1 MPQMKLSH
9 VLWLASA
16 LLTASLFAGVAAP
29 RLLHAAGSDA
39 KPGTL
44 SVLGTGV
51 VDTKPDTATMSF
63 GVTTQA
69 AKATGAISANADT
82 MTKVIAALKRAGIDA
97 KDLRTEFVSV
107 QPRYDDQQQQI
118 LGYTA
123 TNSVS
128 AVLRD
133 LAKVGDT
140 IDLGVAEGANTI
152 SGPSLARSDQDK
164 LYRDALEAAVA
175 NARDK
180 AKALAHGANVTLGGI
195 QSLTESPQESGTPV
209 TFAQASKDSVG
220 TPIEPGTAQV
230 TATVRVVFAFS

>member
-1 MPQMKLSH
+1 MKLSH
-9 VLWLASA
+9 VLWLSGA
-16 LLTASLFAGVAAP
+16 LLIASLFAGVAAP
-29 RLLHAAGSDA
+29 RLLHAAGGDA

-44 SVLGTGV
+44 SVLGIGV
-51 VDTKPDTATMSF
+51 VNTKPDIATMSF

-69 AKATGAISANADT
+69 AKATEAIAKNADA
-82 MTKVIAALKRAGIDA
+82 MTKVIDALKRSGIEA
-97 KDLRTEFVSV
+97 KDLQTEFVSV

-128 AVLRD
+128 AVVRD

-140 IDLGVAEGANTI
+140 IDLGVAAGANNV
-152 SGPSLARSDQDK
+152 SGPSLARGDQDK

-180 AKALAHGANVTLGGI
+180 AKALAHGATVTLGDI
-195 QSLTESPQESGTPV
+195 QSLTESPQESGIPV
-209 TFAQASKDSVG
+209 TFAQGAKDAIG
-220 TPIEPGTAQV
+220 TPIEPGTARI
-230 TATVRVVFAFS
+230 TATVRVVFAIS